1 MILNLFKKAGII
13 PQILI
18 SIKKI
23 GYFPEKDEE
32 KLIWVSTKYNEL
44 FFDDF
49 HPSSYSILVITLTK
63 YFSTLY
69 IKNEEQKE
77 RCTAILKNINNIKEI
92 LPVMFH
98 QIQIDQVELNIHEL
112 NNTLRQL
119 SILLE
124 EEHIFEENNYK
135 TDKKIALQVINE
147 LPEVIKKDLKE
158 IIKTKSLGK
167 LYTLIT
173 ANLRTKVPKYKTL
186 ENLNLDYLCIVLEF
200 ILEHFSHIFQD
211 RESLH
216 SVLRVSITS
225 ELVMIMAN
233 FRCTLIIPRFTIWL
247 SSPTTDEVLRHALA
261 ESLIELGSRKEIIPI
276 LRQYNQSYR
285 IADILS
291 SLSTETRDQRL
302 YSGVDDEK
310 FWDQKRNIVRKDFN
324 KTGSETI
331 LLGGKLA
338 GKVIIRVVSERALL
352 TWKKALESEIWKKEG
367 FDYIPI
373 EPILTKNGKLRAY
386 KTVYGEYRVY
396 TKVLGPNLVSFL
408 TNPENRKYSKEL
420 YILRGKIIRALE
432 EIEISHGHDHEF
444 NFCISKE
451 DDEIKLYMIDFDQ
464 SISK

>member
-135 TDKKIALQVINE
+135 TDKKIAL
-147 LPEVIKKDLKE
+147 
-158 IIKTKSLGK
+158 
-167 LYTLIT
+167 
-173 ANLRTKVPKYKTL
+173 
-186 ENLNLDYLCIVLEF
+186 
-200 ILEHFSHIFQD
+200 
-211 RESLH
+211 
-216 SVLRVSITS
+216 
-225 ELVMIMAN
+225 
-233 FRCTLIIPRFTIWL
+233 
-247 SSPTTDEVLRHALA
+247 
-261 ESLIELGSRKEIIPI
+261 
-276 LRQYNQSYR
+276 
-285 IADILS
+285 
-291 SLSTETRDQRL
+291 
-302 YSGVDDEK
+302 
-310 FWDQKRNIVRKDFN
+310 
-324 KTGSETI
+324 
-331 LLGGKLA
+331 
-338 GKVIIRVVSERALL
+338 
-352 TWKKALESEIWKKEG
+352 
-367 FDYIPI
+367 
-373 EPILTKNGKLRAY
+373 
-386 KTVYGEYRVY
+386 
-396 TKVLGPNLVSFL
+396 
-408 TNPENRKYSKEL
+408 
-420 YILRGKIIRALE
+420 
-432 EIEISHGHDHEF
+432 
-444 NFCISKE
+444 
-451 DDEIKLYMIDFDQ
+451 
-464 SISK
+464 